1 MSISKTFSSETS
13 GRYAS
18 AIFEVAEEAKEFD
31 QTEKDLRSI
40 LILYNSNKYL
50 SDFIKNPT
58 QNIKSQES
66 LILKISE
73 VMGLSKNLKNFLLL
87 LVKKRRIFLFHRSK
101 V

>member
-73 VMGLSKNLKNFLLL
+73 VKLPVPGPISK
-87 LVKKRRIFLFHRSK
+87 IFLSLISTISMIFLIIF
-101 V
+101 

>member
-73 VMGLSKNLKNFLLL
+73 LKISALFIP
-87 LVKKRRIFLFHRSK
+87 KKAIIKLRIIPGKTFI